1 MEFFGVVT
9 SGLELLGAASALAYL
24 VLIANRSCNAWA
36 FYIASSAL
44 YAIFF
49 WRGSLYAD
57 SVLQVFFIGVGL
69 YGWQTWSQLGSK
81 KMLLSKMT
89 LQNHMRSIVAV
100 GILVVA
106 IGTGLYCYSDAGL
119 YAFPDAFILVGS
131 VLATFLT
138 IRGIIENWWY
148 WAVINA
154 TTVFVYYSKEMYLTV
169 GLASLYFLLSFYG
182 LFQWLRGASVSGQDT
197 EQN

>member
-1 MEFFGVVT
+1 MELFGVGT
-9 SGLELLGAASALAYL
+9 SGLEISGAVSALAYL
-24 VLIANRSCNAWA
+24 VLIANRSYSAWA
-36 FYIASSAL
+36 FYIVSSVL

-57 SVLQVFFIGVGL
+57 SVLQVFFIGVGF

-81 KMLLSKMT
+81 KIPLSKMT
-89 LQNHMRSIVAV
+89 PSNHMRSIVAI
-100 GILVVA
+100 GILVAV
-106 IGTGLYCYSDAGL
+106 IGSSLYYYSDAGL

-148 WAVINA
+148 WIAINA
-154 TTVFVYYSKEMYLTV
+154 TTVFVYYCKGMYLTV

-182 LFQWLRGASVSGQDT
+182 LFQWVRGASVSVQHT
-197 EQN
+197 EQV